1 MKYNFEFWETKLPCV
16 FTTADTD
23 TMTENNTL
31 QFHLKC
37 KCLNFV
43 NVSQTDKHGNLNF
56 FIFFFSFIDFHNA
69 LEEDLR
75 V

>member
-1 MKYNFEFWETKLPCV
+1 ML
-16 FTTADTD
+16 
-23 TMTENNTL
+23 
-31 QFHLKC
+31 
-37 KCLNFV
+37 CLNFV
-43 NVSQTDKHGNLNF
+43 NVSQTDKHGNLNIF